1 MIDPTACQRTRMSP
15 RAAQSGW
22 DAAILDPVNCSSDE
36 MGDYILQECV
46 NRWVGFGRRSPIELF
61 QLGFFFFFSVDQC
74 AEDII

>member
-15 RAAQSGW
+15 RALRSPAGMRPSWTQLIVPAMRWG
-22 DAAILDPVNCSSDE
+22 ITEP
-36 MGDYILQECV
+36 ECV

-61 QLGFFFFFSVDQC
+61 QLGFFFFLSVDQC